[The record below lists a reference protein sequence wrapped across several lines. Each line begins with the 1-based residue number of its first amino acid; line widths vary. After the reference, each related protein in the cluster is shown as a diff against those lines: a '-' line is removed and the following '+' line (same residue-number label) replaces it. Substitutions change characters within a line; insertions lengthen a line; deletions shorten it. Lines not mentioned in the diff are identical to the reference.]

1 MHRMTSVQQDGQ
13 PALLSRRA
21 HLQQWLGLA
30 AIAFAGLLP
39 RGARAANRRL
49 ICVGGALTEIVYALD
64 ASADLAG
71 VDTTSLYPPA
81 AQALPSVGYAR
92 TLSAEGIL
100 ALAPSMVLATEDAGP
115 STVLRQ
121 LENAGIAVH
130 VLAANHQFEG
140 LLQRVQK
147 VGELTG
153 HVREATELQTRLR
166 NEWQLVR
173 TNIETHSAASPRV
186 LFILSHS
193 MSQIMVAGQETS
205 ADAMLRYA
213 GARNAMQGFTGFK
226 PLTPEAVIA
235 AQPDI
240 ILLTDLGL
248 KAAGSK
254 AAILKLPGLAQT
266 PAGRKQRIVS
276 METMLLLGFGPRLPL
291 ALKELG
297 RSLQS
302 VMQAG

>member
-1 MHRMTSVQQDGQ
+1 M
-13 PALLSRRA
+13 
-21 HLQQWLGLA
+21 
-30 AIAFAGLLP
+30 
-39 RGARAANRRL
+39 
-49 ICVGGALTEIVYALD
+49 
-64 ASADLAG
+64 
-71 VDTTSLYPPA
+71 
-81 AQALPSVGYAR
+81 
-92 TLSAEGIL
+92 
-100 ALAPSMVLATEDAGP
+100 
-115 STVLRQ
+115 
-121 LENAGIAVH
+121 
-130 VLAANHQFEG
+130 
-140 LLQRVQK
+140 
-147 VGELTG
+147 
-153 HVREATELQTRLR
+153 EA
-166 NEWQLVR
+166 
-173 TNIETHSAASPRV
+173 HSAASPRV

-291 ALKELG
+291 ALKELD

-302 VMQAG
+302 AMQAG

>member
-1 MHRMTSVQQDGQ
+1 MRIVPQ
-13 PALLSRRA
+13 PAMLSRRQ
-21 HLQQWLGLA
+21 HLQQWLALGALSA
-30 AIAFAGLLP
+30 MAWLP
-39 RGARAANRRL
+39 HQAHAANRRMV
-49 ICVGGALTEIVYALD
+49 CVGGALTEIVYALG

-71 VDTTSLYPPA
+71 VDTTSLYPAA

-115 STVLRQ
+115 SSVLRQ

-130 VLAANHQFEG
+130 ILAANHQFEG
-140 LLQRVQK
+140 LLQRIQK

-153 HVREATELQTRLR
+153 RTQEASEFQVRLR
-166 NEWQLVR
+166 SDWQGVR
-173 TNIETHSAASPRV
+173 ASVEAHSAVSPRV

-213 GARNAMQGFTGFK
+213 GARNAMQGFSGFK
-226 PLTPEAVIA
+226 PLTPESVIA

-248 KAAGSK
+248 KAVGSK
-254 AAILKLPGLAQT
+254 AAILKLPGLTQT

-291 ALKELG
+291 ALRELD

-302 VMQAG
+302 AMQVG

>member
-1 MHRMTSVQQDGQ
+1 MTLMHQSAMPSRRTHLKQWLALGMLSALGGLPQ
-13 PALLSRRA
+13 PA
-21 HLQQWLGLA
+21 H
-30 AIAFAGLLP
+30 
-39 RGARAANRRL
+39 AANRRL

-81 AQALPSVGYAR
+81 AQTLPSVGYAR

-115 STVLRQ
+115 SSVLRQ

-130 VLAANHQFEG
+130 ILAANHQFEG

-147 VGELTG
+147 VGELTY
-153 HVREATELQTRLR
+153 HVREASELQARLR
-166 NEWQLVR
+166 NEWQQVR
-173 TNIETHSAASPRV
+173 IRVEAHATAEPRV

-193 MSQIMVAGQETS
+193 MSQIMVAGQDTS

-213 GARNAMQGFTGFK
+213 GARNAMQGFSGFK

-240 ILLTDLGL
+240 ILVTDMGL

-254 AAILKLPGLAQT
+254 AAILALPGLAQT
-266 PAGRKQRIVS
+266 PAGRKQRVVS

-291 ALKELG
+291 ALKELD
-297 RSLQS
+297 RSLLS
-302 VMQAG
+302 AMQAG

>member
-1 MHRMTSVQQDGQ
+1 MSVLHQTAM
-13 PALLSRRA
+13 PSRRT
-21 HLQQWLGLA
+21 HLKQWLALGVMSALGGLPQA
-30 AIAFAGLLP
+30 AYA
-39 RGARAANRRL
+39 AANRRL
-49 ICVGGALTEIVYALD
+49 ICVGGALTEIAYALG
-64 ASADLAG
+64 ASADLVG

-81 AQALPSVGYAR
+81 AQALASVGYAR

-115 STVLRQ
+115 SSVLRQ

-130 VLAANHQFEG
+130 ILAANHQFEG
-140 LLQRVQK
+140 LLQRIQQA
-147 VGELTG
+147 GDFMGRTQ
-153 HVREATELQTRLR
+153 EANQLQARLR
-166 NEWQLVR
+166 KEWQQVR
-173 TNIETHSAASPRV
+173 ARVEAHPAVSPRV

-193 MSQIMVAGQETS
+193 MSQIMVAGQDTS

-213 GARNAMQGFTGFK
+213 GARNAMQGFSGFK
-226 PLTPEAVIA
+226 PLSPEAVIA

-254 AAILKLPGLAQT
+254 AAILQLPGLAQT

-291 ALKELG
+291 ALQELD
-297 RSLQS
+297 RTLLSA
-302 VMQAG
+302 MQPG

>member
-1 MHRMTSVQQDGQ
+1 
-13 PALLSRRA
+13 
-21 HLQQWLGLA
+21 
-30 AIAFAGLLP
+30 
-39 RGARAANRRL
+39 
-49 ICVGGALTEIVYALD
+49 
-64 ASADLAG
+64 
-71 VDTTSLYPPA
+71 
-81 AQALPSVGYAR
+81 
-92 TLSAEGIL
+92 
-100 ALAPSMVLATEDAGP
+100 
-115 STVLRQ
+115 
-121 LENAGIAVH
+121 
-130 VLAANHQFEG
+130 
-140 LLQRVQK
+140 

-153 HVREATELQTRLR
+153 RVVEASELQARLR
-166 NEWQLVR
+166 NEWQGVR
-173 TNIETHSAASPRV
+173 TSVEAHSAASPRV

-226 PLTPEAVIA
+226 PMTPEAVIA

-266 PAGRKQRIVS
+266 PAGRKQRIAS

-291 ALKELG
+291 ALKELD

-302 VMQAG
+302 AMQAG

>member
-1 MHRMTSVQQDGQ
+1 MTIAHQ
-13 PALLSRRA
+13 PAMPSRRQ
-21 HLQQWLGLA
+21 HLQQWLALGALSA
-30 AIAFAGLLP
+30 AAWLP
-39 RGARAANRRL
+39 RPANAANRRL
-49 ICVGGALTEIVYALD
+49 ICVGGALTEIVYALG

-115 STVLRQ
+115 SSVLRQ

-130 VLAANHQFEG
+130 TLAANHQFEG
-140 LLQRVQK
+140 LLQRIQK

-153 HVREATELQTRLR
+153 HPLEANELQARLR
-166 NEWQLVR
+166 TEWQQVR
-173 TNIETHSAASPRV
+173 TSVEAHATVSPRV

-193 MSQIMVAGQETS
+193 MSQIMVAGQDTS

-213 GARNAMQGFTGFK
+213 GARNAMQGFSGFK

-235 AQPDI
+235 AKPDI
-240 ILLTDLGL
+240 ILLTDMGL

-291 ALKELG
+291 ALKELD
-297 RSLQS
+297 RSLLTA
-302 VMQAG
+302 MQAG

>member
-1 MHRMTSVQQDGQ
+1 MSIAHQ
-13 PALLSRRA
+13 PAMPSRRE
-21 HLQQWLGLA
+21 HLKQWLALGVLP
-30 AIAFAGLLP
+30 AIGWLP
-39 RGARAANRRL
+39 QPAYAANRRL
-49 ICVGGALTEIVYALD
+49 VCVGGALTEIVYALG
-64 ASADLAG
+64 ASAELAG

-115 STVLRQ
+115 SSVLRQ

-130 VLAANHQFEG
+130 ILAANHQFEG
-140 LLQRVQK
+140 LLQRIQK

-153 HVREATELQTRLR
+153 RVAEASELQARLR
-166 NEWQLVR
+166 NEWQGVR
-173 TNIETHSAASPRV
+173 TSVEAHSAASPRV

-291 ALKELG
+291 ALKELD

-302 VMQAG
+302 AMQAG

>member
-1 MHRMTSVQQDGQ
+1 MSIAHQPVMPSRREHLKQWLALGALPAIGWLPQ
-13 PALLSRRA
+13 PA
-21 HLQQWLGLA
+21 H
-30 AIAFAGLLP
+30 
-39 RGARAANRRL
+39 AANRRL
-49 ICVGGALTEIVYALD
+49 VCVGGALTEIVYALG

-115 STVLRQ
+115 SSVLRQ

-130 VLAANHQFEG
+130 ILAANHQFEG
-140 LLQRVQK
+140 LLQRIQK
-147 VGELTG
+147 VGELRG
-153 HVREATELQTRLR
+153 RVAEASELQARLR
-166 NEWQLVR
+166 NEWQGVR
-173 TNIETHSAASPRV
+173 TSVEAHSAASPRV

-291 ALKELG
+291 ALKELD

-302 VMQAG
+302 AIQAG